1 MSFSGLHRAP
11 RGWLTEQM
19 TRVTSPA
26 TAQSSHTGG
35 GGIGAALAVRPF
47 RRLWLVFGLSSLGD
61 WLGLLA
67 TAAFASAQVTPS
79 AAKGVAFGSV
89 IAVQLLPAVLL
100 GPVAG
105 VLADRFDRRYTMVV
119 IDVLRFVLYASI
131 PVIVLL
137 GRSGP
142 LAVAWTAVILFVVQT
157 AALLWAPAKEA
168 AVPSLLPA
176 SLLEPANQLT
186 LITTYGLTPVAG
198 AVLFAGLAKL
208 PTVAGSVTSAGI
220 ALWVDALTFLASA
233 AVVWFGVKEISGR
246 RTVRTPRSTGPGLLS
261 TFISGTRFIAT
272 TPLVRGVVVGVLGA
286 FGGAGIVI
294 GVARFYA
301 SSLGGGDS
309 TFAILFAV
317 LFTGFGVGVAGGPV
331 LVGQLSRRRWFASA
345 IVLGGAA
352 VLLLATAP
360 RLSLAVI
367 GAFIAGAAAG
377 MAFLAGVTLIGKEIA
392 DDVRGRVFAF
402 IQTAV
407 RLTLLVAI
415 AAAGALAGVGS
426 SRELTVGG
434 LHTNI
439 STARALLFTAGA
451 AGAVLGIM
459 SGRQMDDRRGVP
471 LLADLWNTIVRRRSA
486 S

>member
-1 MSFSGLHRAP
+1 
-11 RGWLTEQM
+11 M

-26 TAQSSHTGG
+26 TAQSSHTGR
-35 GGIGAALAVRPF
+35 GGIGAALAIRPF

-67 TAAFASAQVTPS
+67 TAAFASAQVTAT

-119 IDVLRFVLYASI
+119 IDVLRFVFYGSI

-142 LAVAWTAVILFVVQT
+142 LAVAWTAVTLFVVQT

-168 AVPSLLPA
+168 AVPSLLPT

-208 PTVAGSVTSAGI
+208 PTVAGSAGI

-246 RTVRTPRSTGPGLLS
+246 RTVRTHRSTSPGLLS

-309 TFAILFAV
+309 TFGILFAV

-352 VLLLATAP
+352 VLLLAMAP

-426 SRELTVGG
+426 SRELTLGG

-451 AGAVLGIM
+451 AGAALGII